1 MFSQQFFQKILKHLF
16 LKTPLHDSDKLTAF
30 LQGIYFQMFWY
41 TQKNSAS
48 RSVSMHLKAA
58 VVLKRSEPLQLEM
71 SACN

>member
-1 MFSQQFFQKILKHLF
+1 MFSQQFFQKNLEHLF

-48 RSVSMHLKAA
+48 ISVSMHLKAA
-58 VVLKRSEPLQLEM
+58 CCIEKEWTFTIRNECL
-71 SACN
+71 